1 MSPLHN
7 KIGQGEVLVGAEWRD
22 TWSLVSGLGH
32 PLRPLRHHLGIL
44 AGFCSTLFFFFYCGV
59 NRPEGGKVT
68 GAGQS
73 VQTQELDSFL
83 SFYLKETRVTSSPL
97 CELLVTISDHWPDG
111 EQKLRLS

>member
-1 MSPLHN
+1 M
-7 KIGQGEVLVGAEWRD
+7 
-22 TWSLVSGLGH
+22 VSGLWPGS
-32 PLRPLRHHLGIL
+32 PPSSFEAPPWNPSGLLFYP
-44 AGFCSTLFFFFYCGV
+44 FFFFYCGV

-111 EQKLRLS
+111 EQKLCLS